1 MDTQKR
7 LYLAVGLMLGLT
19 MVFQV
24 FIWGPEAE
32 RERARL
38 ASLDGGIALVN
49 DGGVPDAS
57 VAVAIAPTLAP
68 VALDDGGMPSMV
80 AVPAPVEVPLRTF
93 EAMRPSMKMVFTSQ
107 GAGLTDAVLLG
118 SRERETQRLTI
129 AEGYQRLIGKKFPP
143 GTQMDLA
150 DPVPGQA
157 PQLGVAVLGATPL
170 SPTLRYSVTEES
182 PGKVVFTGT
191 EGPWQITKTL
201 TWEPNAQGLS
211 PDMKRTERDPRGY
224 EVDVAITLT
233 NTSAVAITGELS
245 IQAARAVDPAIE
257 EAPSLFGSIGNQAA
271 VLCKTGDTVHRFMPG
286 QKEGTVLGCGGTEKA
301 DFEEKGQVAYV
312 GIDQQ
317 YFLTALWPTGG
328 STEGRCLLHTTT
340 TERRVQLV
348 VPITVPPNASVSK
361 SFGSYLGP
369 KDLEMLQMVG
379 APAGVAPSNGT
390 VESAV
395 GLDGTVDFGMWA
407 VICKGLLF
415 FLRFFHGV
423 FGNWGIAIILL
434 TVMVKVA
441 LLPLTHRAMVSAEA
455 MKKLQPEMEKIKA
468 KFPDDREKQ
477 QVEQMRLYQEAKVN
491 PLGGCLPLLVQLPI
505 WAALFTTLRT
515 SYELYGEPFFGV
527 WGDLTYKDPT
537 YLLPLALGVTMI
549 VTQRLQPQMMTDPS
563 QAFLITWVMPIF
575 FTAIML
581 SYPAG
586 LALYIFTNNL
596 LSIAQ
601 QFALRKYLE
610 KTGQAAPPKK
620 PGPPATAGAK

>member
-19 MVFQV
+19 MVFQFFV
-24 FIWGPEAE
+24 WGPEAE
-32 RERARL
+32 RERARQ
-38 ASLDGGIALVN
+38 ASLDGGVTFV
-49 DGGVPDAS
+49 DGGVQDSLNSGVVPVDS
-57 VAVAIAPTLAP
+57 PAPF
-68 VALDDGGMPSMV
+68 DDGGLAMV
-80 AVPAPVEVPLRTF
+80 KAGLDPVETPLSTI
-93 EAMRPSMKMVFTSQ
+93 EAVRPSMKMVFTSQ
-107 GAGLTDAVLLG
+107 GAGLSDAVLLG
-118 SRERETQRLTI
+118 TRERETQRLTV
-129 AEGYQRLIGKKFPP
+129 AQGYQRLIGKTFPP
-143 GTQMDLA
+143 GAQMDLA

-157 PQLGVAVLGATPL
+157 PQLGVSVLGATPL
-170 SPTLRYSVTEES
+170 SPTLRYRVTEEAS
-182 PGKVVFTGT
+182 GKVVFTGA

-201 TWEPNAQGLS
+201 SWDPNAQGLS
-211 PDMKRTERDPRGY
+211 PDMKRTERDPL
-224 EVDVAITLT
+224 A
-233 NTSAVAITGELS
+233 GELA
-245 IQAARAVDPAIE
+245 IQAARAVDPAVE

-271 VLCKTGDTVHRFMPG
+271 VLCKSGDSVVRHMPG
-286 QKEGTVLGCGGTEKA
+286 ERSGTVLGCGGTEKA

-328 STEGRCLLHTTT
+328 ATEGRCLLHTTK

-348 VPITVPPNASVSK
+348 VPITVPPNGSVTK
-361 SFGSYLGP
+361 GFGAYLGP

-379 APAGVAPSNGT
+379 APVGTAPSNGT
-390 VESAV
+390 AEASV

-423 FGNWGIAIILL
+423 FGNWGLAIILL

-441 LLPLTHRAMVSAEA
+441 LLPLTHRAMVSAES

-537 YLLPLALGVTMI
+537 YLLPLALGITMI

-596 LSIAQ
+596 LSIIQ

-610 KTGQAAPPKK
+610 KTGQAAPKK
-620 PGPPATAGAK
+620 AVAR